1 MQRRGSHPSERVQS
15 RLQSPPYAGNKKA
28 HVDLPAM
35 LEIARVRCQWLRL
48 ECGSIR
54 IVLFVCVV
62 LRPDNRV

>member
-1 MQRRGSHPSERVQS
+1 MCCVA
-15 RLQSPPYAGNKKA
+15 LPYAGNKKA

-35 LEIARVRCQWLRL
+35 LEIVRVRCQWLRL